1 MKYSLLAASIG
12 LCFSGQLFAVTYELT
27 ELPTN
32 ENTKHTYI
40 LDANESGT
48 IVGRSTELF
57 NLPIDV
63 SYIDIEDNGIK
74 SAYDSWKR
82 NLELRDDTID
92 FTLEQI
98 KNENVAATNADANA
112 FMRTFLSSRAGNPEF
127 QKLNSGISSSF
138 TATTADEQVIFDAN
152 REYTNNELSRSTVQ
166 LLTAV
171 ASDGTRVG
179 WATAPYDKV
188 AFKKNNEDDDTIF
201 FQRAHTSRAFL
212 IKPSGELMV
221 LPAKYTDDYGSYSNA
236 TDIKKLDDGTYLVV
250 GQSAVSVEKD
260 SQDRFNDNCKGEDE
274 PVAVCA
280 WSLQNAGYYDLRA
293 YQWKLDADFNII
305 AAETDEI
312 GIGLTRNDD
321 ENRIHVSSAMAVN
334 KAGIAVG
341 NSQTR
346 EGDDFIIR
354 QRAGYYQG
362 GAFKPVVDHDKGYES
377 SRAVA
382 INDNNVVVGYRMDEF
397 SVGTN
402 SNVKAYYYEIDNA
415 KYVEIDSFYEGSDM
429 YVTDINNAGQII
441 GKAEVEKNVA
451 SPRSEAFIFDKVT
464 GKLDNIND
472 LLPCK
477 SAEFPY
483 DISEAIKIT
492 DNGNIYATATK
503 TVNRKDALGNNMKD
517 SNGNDEFES
526 VAIPVLL
533 TRNNSGEPAQ
543 CAPDEAETYER
554 NSASFGLL
562 SLLAAPLLML
572 RRRKKVK

>member
-12 LCFSGQLFAVTYELT
+12 LCFSGQLFAVTYDLT

-32 ENTKHTYI
+32 EKTKHTYVM
-40 LDANESGT
+40 DANESGT

-63 SYIDIEDNGIK
+63 SYLDIEDSGIK

-82 NLELRDDTID
+82 NLELRDETID

-98 KNENVAATNADANA
+98 KNENAAATNADANL
-112 FMRTFLSSRAGNPEF
+112 FMRNFLSSRAGNAEF
-127 QKLNSGISSSF
+127 QKLNSGIASVF
-138 TATTADEQVIFDAN
+138 TATTAEEKVLFDAN
-152 REYTNNELSRSTVQ
+152 RGYTNNELSRSTIQ

-171 ASDGTRVG
+171 ASDGTAVG
-179 WATAPYDKV
+179 WGTAPYDQIQ
-188 AFKKNNEDDDTIF
+188 FRKKDENEDTTF
-201 FQRAHTSRAFL
+201 FQRAHTSRAIL
-212 IKPSGELMV
+212 VKPSGEVME
-221 LPAKYTDDYGSYSNA
+221 LPAKFTDDYGSYSIA
-236 TDIKKLDDGTYLVV
+236 TDIKKLNDGSYLVV

-260 SQDRFNDNCKGEDE
+260 SQDRFNDNCKNEDE
-274 PVAVCA
+274 PTAVCA
-280 WSLQNAGYYDLRA
+280 WELQNAGYYDLRA
-293 YQWKLDADFNII
+293 YQWKLDANFNII
-305 AAETDEI
+305 EADTDEL

-321 ENRIHVSSAMAVN
+321 EERIHISSALAVN
-334 KAGIAVG
+334 NAGIAVG
-341 NSQTR
+341 NSNTR
-346 EGDDFIIR
+346 EGDDFIVR

-397 SVGTN
+397 STGNN
-402 SNVKAYYYEIDNA
+402 SNVKGYYYEIDNS
-415 KYVEIDSFYEGSDM
+415 KYVEIESFYEGSDM
-429 YVTDINNAGQII
+429 YVRDINNAGQII
-441 GKAEVEKNVA
+441 GQAEVEKNVA
-451 SPRSEAFIFDKVT
+451 SPRREAFLFDKAT
-464 GKLDNIND
+464 GKLNNIND

-483 DISEAIKIT
+483 DVSEAIKIT
-492 DNGNIYATATK
+492 ENGNIYAIATK

-554 NSASFGLL
+554 GSASFGIL
-562 SLLAAPLLML
+562 SLLAAPLVML
-572 RRRKKVK
+572 RRRRKAK